1 MCDRPE
7 VTGSISRATT
17 EAELVRRRVAA
28 EGTPREAATL
38 ARRLRVLVAAVAAS
52 SLLVSAGV
60 ASADVA
66 CGNTGG
72 TICCGSQVWL
82 PIRNVAVSY
91 WSGFPLGLHYYAR
104 RQNSSGELT
113 YNHYQYNGGNWSFD
127 NGVDVY
133 RGTGIYRGGQP
144 YQDFAI
150 SQVSHTSC

>member
-1 MCDRPE
+1 MLAKPF
-7 VTGSISRATT
+7 TT
-17 EAELVRRRVAA
+17 
-28 EGTPREAATL
+28 
-38 ARRLRVLVAAVAAS
+38 LVATALAVLTFAA
-52 SLLVSAGV
+52 AV

-91 WSGFPLGLHYYAR
+91 WYDDPGLHYYAR
-104 RQNSSGELT
+104 RQDSSSSLT
-113 YNHYQYNGGNWSFD
+113 YNHYVYNGGNWNFD

-133 RGTGIYRGGQP
+133 RGTGIYRGGGALAN
-144 YQDFAI
+144 FAI

>member
-1 MCDRPE
+1 MRSE
-7 VTGSISRATT
+7 SISVGAAFAPFLGATRT
-17 EAELVRRRVAA
+17 EDHALSIIVRERRTMLVKRLSALLAA
-28 EGTPREAATL
+28 AGA
-38 ARRLRVLVAAVAAS
+38 VLVFSVT
-52 SLLVSAGV
+52 V

-91 WSGFPLGLHYYAR
+91 WYDDPGYHYYAR
-104 RQNSSGELT
+104 RQDSNGMLT
-113 YNHYQYNGGNWSFD
+113 YNYSVYNGGNWNFD

-144 YQDFAI
+144 LANFAI
-150 SQVSHTSC
+150 SQASHTSC

>member
-1 MCDRPE
+1 MCDRAGVPA
-7 VTGSISRATT
+7 SITRATT
-17 EAELVRRRVAA
+17 EAELIRRRDATA
-28 EGTPREAATL
+28 GTPRNAATL

-52 SLLVSAGV
+52 SLLASAGV

-91 WSGFPLGLHYYAR
+91 WSAYPLGLHYYAR

-127 NGVDVY
+127 NGVDMY

-144 YQDFAI
+144 PQDFAI